1 VTNPFVKAVDI
12 LSNADKTK
20 LLENSDPKPVI
31 PSRAHDN
38 ESLEHSISK
47 SPDPEPVHRMQLLSK
62 FIEIYFPEPA
72 EGLTRVGQTPASW
85 VHVLPDITLTN
96 SAYNTSLAALCVAQL
111 GIWNDDPVLGKESFQ
126 LYGSAL
132 GRLRKTIGSIGC
144 RKLVAPE
151 ATLASIVILSTYE
164 VSLSQLVSELNSNLC
179 HCSSSRVHWGRIQ
192 GGCTFRVVLTFY
204 SSLDQASVKLL
215 WAVYFLRKYEPSA

>member
-1 VTNPFVKAVDI
+1 VTNPFVKAVNI

-31 PSRAHDN
+31 PSRAHHN
-38 ESLEHSISK
+38 ESLEHSIPK
-47 SPDPEPVHRMQLLSK
+47 SPDPEPLHRMQLLSK

-72 EGLTRVGQTPASW
+72 EGPTRVGQTPASW
-85 VHVLPDITLTN
+85 VYVLPDITLTN

-111 GIWNDDPVLGKESFQ
+111 GIWNDDPVLGKESSQ

-164 VSLSQLVSELNSNLC
+164 VSFV
-179 HCSSSRVHWGRIQ
+179 
-192 GGCTFRVVLTFY
+192 T
-204 SSLDQASVKLL
+204 ASIRTE
-215 WAVYFLRKYEPSA
+215 F